1 MLPKRGRVI
10 PPGGG
15 GSGHGTRYAEII
27 ATALKTELGDTHR
40 AVKSV
45 RRWTGASE
53 RAVKNWLAGTAGPS
67 GDHLLAILH
76 HSDIALQMM
85 LAACRR
91 LSELDLL
98 LGAAGSGPGSREG
111 LPVGRLLPEG
121 NAPQAEPGTAR
132 TQVPST
138 APQHDPDRDPDDPD
152 DPEPAFEPHARQ
164 RWFLDE
170 LAAGR
175 RPSAKGIERHFGVA
189 EKTAKRDV
197 ATLKIRGL
205 IRFAGARRT
214 GRYRLNSKRA

>member
-1 MLPKRGRVI
+1 MLPKKGRFI

-27 ATALKTELGDTHR
+27 AAALKTELGDTHR

-85 LAACRR
+85 LAGCRR

-98 LGAAGSGPGSREG
+98 LGAAGSGTESRKE
-111 LPVGRLLPEG
+111 LPVDGSSPDG
-121 NAPQAEPGTAR
+121 NSTQADSRTIR
-132 TQVPST
+132 TQAPST
-138 APQHDPDRDPDDPD
+138 APQHDPDRDPDDLD

-170 LAAGR
+170 LAVGR
-175 RPSAKGIERHFGVA
+175 RPSAREIERHFGVS

-205 IRFAGARRT
+205 IRFSGARRT
-214 GRYRLNSKRA
+214 GRYRLTPNRT